1 MRTLFNETT
10 LNGMVLKNRLVRSAT
25 WEGMA
30 APDGRPTARLA
41 AYYATLAKGG
51 VGLIITGYAYIRL
64 DGKQLPGQMGAHS
77 DELCPDLRL
86 LADAVHRE
94 GGKLCLQLVH
104 CGGQASTMSAGRQ
117 PLAPSAVKV
126 AQFPELPEE
135 LTEADILELIRLFGE
150 SARRA
155 WECGFDAV
163 QIHAAHGY
171 LINQFLSPLTNRRTD
186 GWGGDTERRSRFL
199 LEAYRSV
206 RANVGPDFPVLVKL
220 NGSDNLPGGLAPE
233 DALSAAR
240 ELDAEGVDAIEVSSG
255 TPASGDETPVRQHIE
270 IPSREAYNL
279 QLAERVRN
287 AVSCPVMVVGGLRSF
302 DVTEGIIRREE
313 ADYAALSRPFIRE
326 PDLPRRWQEGD
337 ETPARC
343 ISCNGCFKPGLK
355 QGGIYCVIDAIERE
369 AREASL

>member
-1 MRTLFNETT
+1 MRTLFDETT

-25 WEGMA
+25 WEGMS

-51 VGLIITGYAYIRL
+51 VGLIITGYAYIRA
-64 DGKQLPGQMGAHS
+64 DGKQLPGQLGAHA

-104 CGGQASTMSAGRQ
+104 CGGQTSTISAGRQ

-135 LTEADILELIRLFGE
+135 LTEADILELIGLFGE

-186 GWGGDTERRSRFL
+186 GWGGDVERRTRFL
-199 LEAYRSV
+199 LEVYRSV
-206 RANVGPDFPVLVKL
+206 RANVGADFPVLVKL
-220 NGSDNLPGGLAPE
+220 NGSDNLPGGLALE

-240 ELDAEGVDAIEVSSG
+240 ALDAEEVDAIEVSGG
-255 TPASGDETPVRQHIE
+255 TPASGEETPVRQHIE
-270 IPSREAYNL
+270 IPSQEAYNL
-279 QLAERVRN
+279 HLAERVKN
-287 AVSCPVMVVGGLRSF
+287 AVSCPVMVVGGLRSL

-326 PDLPRRWQEGD
+326 PNLPRRWQEGD
-337 ETPARC
+337 ETHARC

-369 AREASL
+369 ARGISL